1 MSGLSNSN
9 NRLIMI
15 GAGRRLAFAVLIV
28 AALWALFFWSTSSP
42 GGL

>member
-1 MSGLSNSN
+1 MNQHRESN

-15 GAGRRLAFAVLIV
+15 GAGRRLAL
-28 AALWALFFWSTSSP
+28 AALVVSVLWALFFWSTSTP